1 MDLVDRKYRILQ
13 AIIDD
18 YIMTALPVGSR
29 TISRK
34 YEQKLSS
41 ATIRNEMSD
50 LEELGYLDSPHTSA
64 GRIPSYKA
72 YRLYVDR
79 MIHPM
84 PLSEEETAFIKSC
97 FDHRI
102 NQVEELSAKIAKALS
117 SMTHYTT
124 AVMTRAPRE
133 EQVFSHLQLVPVSD
147 RRLLLVIVT
156 RSGAVRQ
163 TVIDTEKPIAP
174 DALYTVSQIIS
185 RELEG
190 CAMSQL
196 PAELAR
202 LAGGQDGE
210 MGELLGLLAAAA
222 YLTVGAALPVLIA
235 RLGGNTGAQFRAQAG
250 ALSGYVL
257 DSLRGLREVLQYH
270 QGENRLAGLEER
282 TEGLLHTEERMKG
295 RAAWSMA
302 LTNTVILTFSLG
314 MLAAAAGLY
323 FAGAVGFDGVLIPL
337 TALMSSFG
345 PVVALANLGS
355 TLQNTLAAGNRV
367 LDILDEEPL
376 VHEIAGRQTTA
387 FSGAACEDVSFSY
400 GEEPVLSRVS
410 LRIPQG
416 CVVGITGRSGSG
428 KSTLLRLL
436 MRFWDAAGGA
446 VRVSG
451 RDVREVN
458 TGDLRRMEGFVTQ
471 ETHLFRDSIASN
483 LRIAKRDA
491 TQAELEAACKK
502 ASVHEFILSL
512 PKGYDTPVGELGDT
526 LSGGER
532 QRLGLARAFLHDAPF
547 LLLDEPTSNLDS
559 LNEGVIL
566 RSLQSERGGRTVVLV
581 SHRASTMAV
590 ADEVYAAQEG
600 RVS

>member
-1 MDLVDRKYRILQ
+1 MDLIDRKYRILQ

-102 NQVEELSAKIAKALS
+102 NQVEELSARIAKALS

-190 CAMSQL
+190 CAMNQL
-196 PAELAR
+196 PARLTR
-202 LAGGQDGE
+202 LAGGQEVE
-210 MGELLGLLAAAA
+210 MRELLGLLAAQPPEKDGG
-222 YLTVGAALPVLIA
+222 VGSLVVGGRSNLLSFPEYADVDRAKELLSVLET
-235 RLGGNTGAQFRAQAG
+235 REKVVSL
-250 ALSGYVL
+250 LS
-257 DSLRGLREVLQYH
+257 H
-270 QGENRLAGLEER
+270 QGEMEISVRIGPETGMEETKDCSIVTASYRLNDGTVNTIGLIGP
-282 TEGLLHTEERMKG
+282 TRM
-295 RAAWSMA
+295 
-302 LTNTVILTFSLG
+302 
-314 MLAAAAGLY
+314 
-323 FAGAVGFDGVLIPL
+323 
-337 TALMSSFG
+337 
-345 PVVALANLGS
+345 
-355 TLQNTLAAGNRV
+355 Q
-367 LDILDEEPL
+367 
-376 VHEIAGRQTTA
+376 
-387 FSGAACEDVSFSY
+387 Y
-400 GEEPVLSRVS
+400 GKVLSV
-410 LRIPQG
+410 LG
-416 CVVGITGRSGSG
+416 EVGRSI
-428 KSTLLRLL
+428 T
-436 MRFWDAAGGA
+436 
-446 VRVSG
+446 
-451 RDVREVN
+451 E
-458 TGDLRRMEGFVTQ
+458 
-471 ETHLFRDSIASN
+471 
-483 LRIAKRDA
+483 
-491 TQAELEAACKK
+491 
-502 ASVHEFILSL
+502 
-512 PKGYDTPVGELGDT
+512 
-526 LSGGER
+526 
-532 QRLGLARAFLHDAPF
+532 
-547 LLLDEPTSNLDS
+547 LLDGQ
-559 LNEGVIL
+559 NENH
-566 RSLQSERGGRTVVLV
+566 EK
-581 SHRASTMAV
+581 
-590 ADEVYAAQEG
+590 QEEQEK
-600 RVS
+600 